1 MAAKANAW
9 RCVPGY
15 PPPMHALAIVFALTT
30 LITNA
35 RVAVTDGSDAAAR
48 EHDAVVVD
56 PKAAS
61 ARFVKSGTP
70 LAAKDRS
77 IIIELLAP
85 PVGPLPNTSGL
96 PDAFD
101 RPGIEK
107 LLENERV
114 TVYRYTWQP
123 HKKTARHFH
132 ANDVVV
138 VHLADGVLA
147 STTPDGKTAMNPNSY
162 GLTKFNPRGRI
173 HEEELVKGK
182 ASAIIVELK

>member
-1 MAAKANAW
+1 
-9 RCVPGY
+9 
-15 PPPMHALAIVFALTT
+15 MHVLAIVFALTS

-35 RVAVTDGSDAAAR
+35 RVAVTDGSDTGTR
-48 EHDAVVVD
+48 SHDAVVVD
-56 PKAAS
+56 PKAAT

-70 LAAKDRS
+70 LGAKDRS
-77 IIIELLAP
+77 VIIELLAP
-85 PVGPLPNTSGL
+85 PSGPLPNTTDL

-107 LLENERV
+107 LFDNERV
-114 TVYRYTWQP
+114 TIWRYTWQP
-123 HKKTARHFH
+123 HKKTPRHFH

-147 STTPDGKTAMNPNSY
+147 STTPDGKTVMNPNSFA
-162 GLTKFNPRGRI
+162 LTKFNPRGRI

>member
-1 MAAKANAW
+1 
-9 RCVPGY
+9 
-15 PPPMHALAIVFALTT
+15 MHALVVVLALTS
-30 LITNA
+30 LITNP
-35 RVAVTDGSDAAAR
+35 RVAVTDGTDTGTRS
-48 EHDAVVVD
+48 HDAVVVD
-56 PKAAS
+56 LKSGS
-61 ARFVKSGTP
+61 ARFVKTGAP
-70 LAAKDRS
+70 LLAKERS

-85 PVGPLPNTSGL
+85 PVGPLANTTGL

-107 LLENERV
+107 LLDNDRV
-114 TVYRYTWQP
+114 TVWRYTWQP
-123 HKKTARHFH
+123 HKKTPRHFH

-147 STTPDGKTAMNPNSY
+147 STTPDGKTVMNTNTV

-182 ASAIIVELK
+182 ASAVIVELK

>member
-1 MAAKANAW
+1 MQ
-9 RCVPGY
+9 
-15 PPPMHALAIVFALTT
+15 ALAILLALTS

-35 RVAVTDGSDAAAR
+35 RVAVSDGTDDGTRS
-48 EHDAVVVD
+48 HDVVVVD
-56 PKAAS
+56 MKGAS
-61 ARFVKSGTP
+61 ARFVKQGEP
-70 LAAKDRS
+70 LLAKQRS

-107 LLENERV
+107 LLDNDRV
-114 TVYRYTWQP
+114 TVWRYTWLP
-123 HKKTARHFH
+123 HKKTPRHFH

-147 STTPDGKTAMNPNSY
+147 STTPDGKTVMNTNTV

-182 ASAIIVELK
+182 ATAVIVELK

>member
-1 MAAKANAW
+1 MQ
-9 RCVPGY
+9 
-15 PPPMHALAIVFALTT
+15 ALAILLALTS

-35 RVAVTDGSDAAAR
+35 RVAVSDGTDDGTRS
-48 EHDAVVVD
+48 HDAVVVD
-56 PKAAS
+56 MKGAS
-61 ARFVKSGTP
+61 ARFVKQGEP
-70 LAAKDRS
+70 LVAKQRS

-107 LLENERV
+107 LLDNDRV
-114 TVYRYTWQP
+114 TVWRYTWLP
-123 HKKTARHFH
+123 HKKTPRHFH

-147 STTPDGKTAMNPNSY
+147 STTPDGKTVMNTNTV

-182 ASAIIVELK
+182 ATAVIVELK

>member
-1 MAAKANAW
+1 M
-9 RCVPGY
+9 Y
-15 PPPMHALAIVFALTT
+15 ALAIAFVLTS
-30 LITNA
+30 LISNP
-35 RVAVTDGSDAAAR
+35 RVAVTDGTDAGTR
-48 EHDAVVVD
+48 SHDAVVVD
-56 PKAAS
+56 LKAGS
-61 ARFVKSGTP
+61 ARFVKTGSP
-70 LAAKDRS
+70 LLAKERS

-85 PVGPLPNTSGL
+85 PVGALPNTTGL

-107 LLENERV
+107 LFDNDRV
-114 TVYRYTWQP
+114 TIYRYTWVP
-123 HKKTARHFH
+123 NKKTPRHFH

-147 STTPDGKTAMNPNSY
+147 STTPDGKTTMNPNTF

-182 ASAIIVELK
+182 ASAVIVELK

>member
-1 MAAKANAW
+1 MQ
-9 RCVPGY
+9 
-15 PPPMHALAIVFALTT
+15 ALAILLALTS

-35 RVAVTDGSDAAAR
+35 RVAVSDGADDGTRS
-48 EHDAVVVD
+48 HDAVVVD
-56 PKAAS
+56 MKGAS
-61 ARFVKSGTP
+61 ARFVKQGEP
-70 LAAKDRS
+70 LLAKQRS

-85 PVGPLPNTSGL
+85 PVGPLPNTTGL

-107 LLENERV
+107 LLDNDRV
-114 TVYRYTWQP
+114 TVWRYTWQP
-123 HKKTARHFH
+123 NKKTPRHFH
-132 ANDVVV
+132 AKDVVV

-147 STTPDGKTAMNPNSY
+147 STTPDGKTVMNTNTV

-182 ASAIIVELK
+182 ATAVIVELK

>member
-1 MAAKANAW
+1 MA
-9 RCVPGY
+9 GY
-15 PPPMHALAIVFALTT
+15 SPAMHALAVVFALTS

-35 RVAVTDGSDAAAR
+35 RVVVTDGTDTGTRS
-48 EHDAVVVD
+48 HDAVVVD
-56 PKAAS
+56 LKAGS
-61 ARFVKSGTP
+61 ARFVKTGSP
-70 LAAKDRS
+70 LLAKGRS
-77 IIIELLAP
+77 IIVELLAP
-85 PVGPLPNTSGL
+85 SVGPLPNTSGL

-107 LLENERV
+107 VLDNDRV
-114 TVYRYTWQP
+114 TVWRYTWQP
-123 HKKTARHFH
+123 QKKTPRHFH

-147 STTPDGKTAMNPNSY
+147 STTPDGKTTMNPNSH

-182 ASAIIVELK
+182 ASAVIIELK

>member
-1 MAAKANAW
+1 
-9 RCVPGY
+9 
-15 PPPMHALAIVFALTT
+15 MHALVVVLAVTS
-30 LITNA
+30 LITNP
-35 RVAVTDGSDAAAR
+35 RVGVTDGTDTGTRS
-48 EHDAVVVD
+48 HDAVVVD
-56 PKAAS
+56 LKSGS
-61 ARFVKSGTP
+61 ARFVKTGAP
-70 LAAKDRS
+70 LLAKERS

-85 PVGPLPNTSGL
+85 PVGPLANTTGL

-107 LLENERV
+107 LLDNDRV
-114 TVYRYTWQP
+114 TVWRYTWQP
-123 HKKTARHFH
+123 HKKTQRHFH

-138 VHLADGVLA
+138 VHLAEGVLA
-147 STTPDGKTAMNPNSY
+147 STTPDGKTAMNANSY

>member
-1 MAAKANAW
+1 
-9 RCVPGY
+9 
-15 PPPMHALAIVFALTT
+15 MHALAIVFALTS

-35 RVAVTDGSDAAAR
+35 RVAVTDGKDTGTRS
-48 EHDAVVVD
+48 HDAVVVD
-56 PKAAS
+56 LKSAS
-61 ARFVKSGTP
+61 ARFVKTGAP
-70 LAAKDRS
+70 LLAAERS

-85 PVGPLPNTSGL
+85 PIGPLANTTGL

-107 LLENERV
+107 VLDNERV
-114 TVYRYTWQP
+114 TIWRYTWLP
-123 HKKTARHFH
+123 NKKTPRHFH

-147 STTPDGKTAMNPNSY
+147 STTPDGKTTRNTNSH
-162 GLTKFNPRGRI
+162 GLTKFNPRGRV

-182 ASAIIVELK
+182 ASAVIVELK

>member
-1 MAAKANAW
+1 MQ
-9 RCVPGY
+9 
-15 PPPMHALAIVFALTT
+15 ALAILLALTS

-35 RVAVTDGSDAAAR
+35 RVAVSDGTDDGTRS
-48 EHDAVVVD
+48 HDVVVVD
-56 PKAAS
+56 MKGAS
-61 ARFVKSGTP
+61 ARFVKQGERL
-70 LAAKDRS
+70 LAKQRS

-107 LLENERV
+107 LLDNDRV
-114 TVYRYTWQP
+114 TVWRYTWLP
-123 HKKTARHFH
+123 HKKTPRHFH

-147 STTPDGKTAMNPNSY
+147 STTPDGKTVMNTNTV

-182 ASAIIVELK
+182 ATAVIVELK